1 MGTRKMWGEGYSSSE
16 AEKNTQ
22 NFGGET
28 LRCFDHILTLVRTI
42 VCHFSIHLLSTEV
55 TTYLLYAIATYQMI
69 IYDSAFIQFAKDK
82 SISMPTPCRMF
93 YQIIGPTIV
102 DFLIRIY
109 EVSSFQKKC
118 GKNLHAMIHITPYKM
133 ELCVRAF
140 DGRLHFCRNC
150 ITTTNNNSSSND
162 TAHFTTTEIFV
173 CRRFLLLYS
182 SPSP

>member
-1 MGTRKMWGEGYSSSE
+1 M
-16 AEKNTQ
+16 
-22 NFGGET
+22 
-28 LRCFDHILTLVRTI
+28 TLVRTI
-42 VCHFSIHLLSTEV
+42 VCHFLSSASTEAKV

-69 IYDSAFIQFAKDK
+69 TYDSAFIQFAKDK

-150 ITTTNNNSSSND
+150 ITTTNNNSS

-182 SPSP
+182 SPSSPYSSRVNNMKP